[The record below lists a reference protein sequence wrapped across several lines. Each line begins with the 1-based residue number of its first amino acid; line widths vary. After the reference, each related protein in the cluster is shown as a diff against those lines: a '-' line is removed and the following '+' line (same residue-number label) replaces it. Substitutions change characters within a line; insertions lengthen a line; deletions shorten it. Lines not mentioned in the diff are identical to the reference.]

1 MYRQY
6 NPEKITSIDNNMI
19 PEEIAKTMEEENV
32 RILEEERIM
41 KEKLNSIN
49 LKFKVGETEK
59 NINIIKTCITKELKL
74 KVMKEFNIE
83 NDEKNVRIR
92 VISNNGKLLDTFPM
106 ENKTV
111 DDYSIYAFRTY
122 SLEIRDSEDI
132 PFDDFDPNLIN
143 ISIFL
148 WNDSYEDLEERDF
161 VSHNLKINRQEPL
174 YNLKNKIYEQFN
186 INKEKELYCFK
197 RLETTTTD
205 LFANSY
211 ELNKEI
217 YLNAIYDGSKI
228 YVETKERGS
237 DSSTSKFKTVRKI

>member
-59 NINIIKTCITKELKL
+59 NININKTCSTKELKL